1 MPFSRQ
7 ERQQSEGHKFLRW
20 NICSFMGWNRINN
33 KRRIQWREK
42 KKKAENKVSG
52 MPQGVIRVCLNIIQK
67 KKAKRSLNERI
78 KLEVNYIQKDN

>member
-1 MPFSRQ
+1 M
-7 ERQQSEGHKFLRW
+7 EG
-20 NICSFMGWNRINN
+20 
-33 KRRIQWREK
+33 K